1 MNIML
6 SIAGWHPSMGGP
18 FVSAGQLASACRDL
32 GHNLTLVTLDYGEG
46 TVAPAPPGVCLKKAK
61 ATLIPG
67 IRQSYIP
74 GARARFERFIDEA
87 NPAVVH
93 DNGLWISFNHHI
105 ARSAERRGIPRI
117 QSTRGTLDP
126 QALSHRGWKKKIAL
140 RLGQQRVLDTVTCF
154 HATATREVEAI
165 RALGFKQPIAL
176 ISNGVEIPKVPAGFD
191 PQATRTALYLG
202 RIHPIKNLEALVEA
216 WISVAPKGWRLKIV
230 GNAEMQYD
238 RVLKKIV
245 AQHHASEIVE
255 ILEPAYGVA
264 KQEMYR
270 SSELFLL
277 VSKTENFGIS
287 AADAMAYGVPVVAS
301 KNTPWE
307 CLEELDSGWWVDG
320 DLQSLSEVIEA
331 STKLSNDELKAKGS
345 RGRSYA
351 QEHLSW
357 DSIGRGFI
365 STYQWVLGE
374 ADRPDFIQ

>member
-1 MNIML
+1 
-6 SIAGWHPSMGGP
+6 
-18 FVSAGQLASACRDL
+18 
-32 GHNLTLVTLDYGEG
+32 
-46 TVAPAPPGVCLKKAK
+46 
-61 ATLIPG
+61 
-67 IRQSYIP
+67 
-74 GARARFERFIDEA
+74 
-87 NPAVVH
+87 
-93 DNGLWISFNHHI
+93 
-105 ARSAERRGIPRI
+105 
-117 QSTRGTLDP
+117 
-126 QALSHRGWKKKIAL
+126 
-140 RLGQQRVLDTVTCF
+140 VLDTVSCF

-176 ISNGVEIPKVPAGFD
+176 IPNGVEIPEEPATFD
-191 PQATRTALYLG
+191 SQTTRTALYLG
-202 RIHPIKNLEALVEA
+202 RIHPIKNLETLVEA

-245 AQHHASEIVE
+245 AQHHASEMVE
-255 ILEPAYGVA
+255 ILGPVYGLE

-270 SSELFLL
+270 SSELFFL

-331 STKLSNDELKAKGS
+331 STKLPNDELKAKGS

>member
-1 MNIML
+1 ML

-93 DNGLWISFNHHI
+93 DNGLWISFNYHI

-126 QALSHRGWKKKIAL
+126 QALSHRAWKKQIAL
-140 RLGQQRVLDTVTCF
+140 RLGQQRVLDTVSCF

-176 ISNGVEIPKVPAGFD
+176 IPNGVKIPEVPATFD
-191 PQATRTALYLG
+191 SQATRTALYLG
-202 RIHPIKNLEALVEA
+202 RIHPIKNLDALVEA

-245 AQHHASEIVE
+245 AQHHGSEMVE
-255 ILEPAYGVA
+255 ILGPVYGLE

-270 SSELFLL
+270 SSELFFL

-287 AADAMAYGVPVVAS
+287 AAEALAAGVPVIAS
-301 KNTPWE
+301 KDTPWE
-307 CLEELDSGWWVDG
+307 CLEERNCGWWVNG
-320 DLQSLSEVIEA
+320 DRQSLSTAIEA
-331 STKLSNDELKAKGS
+331 ATALSSSELKS
-345 RGRSYA
+345 RGARGRDYA
-351 QEHLSW
+351 QQHLSW
-357 DSIGRGFI
+357 PSIAESFI
-365 STYQWVLGE
+365 STYRWVAGDANE
-374 ADRPDFIQ
+374 PRFIY

>member
-1 MNIML
+1 M
-6 SIAGWHPSMGGP
+6 
-18 FVSAGQLASACRDL
+18 F
-32 GHNLTLVTLDYGEG
+32 
-46 TVAPAPPGVCLKKAK
+46 K
-61 ATLIPG
+61 
-67 IRQSYIP
+67 
-74 GARARFERFIDEA
+74 RFIDES

-93 DNGLWISFNHHI
+93 DNGLWMSFNHHI
-105 ARSAERRGIPRI
+105 ARVAERQGVPRI
-117 QSTRGTLDP
+117 LSTRGTLDP
-126 QALSHRGWKKKIAL
+126 QALSHRAWKKKLAL

-270 SSELFLL
+270 SSELFFIGLKNGEL
-277 VSKTENFGIS
+277 RDIS
-287 AADAMAYGVPVVAS
+287 
-301 KNTPWE
+301 
-307 CLEELDSGWWVDG
+307 C
-320 DLQSLSEVIEA
+320 
-331 STKLSNDELKAKGS
+331 
-345 RGRSYA
+345 
-351 QEHLSW
+351 
-357 DSIGRGFI
+357 
-365 STYQWVLGE
+365 
-374 ADRPDFIQ
+374 